1 MKRLVLIAMLFLAG
15 CGGPRDVGNENKLAL
30 PSLARQG
37 KPAQQLGVVMLVYP
51 AAPTDLDTYR
61 IAVLRDDGRQDY
73 IAGARWTDFLPE
85 IMRASLQDTLKNS
98 GAFSF
103 VEQDDG
109 RIDAPYALHTQI
121 NKFTVSYATPGKPP
135 LIDVSLTFSLQ
146 HVDGTALA
154 RFTSERKIEATTN
167 TMNAIASAFD
177 EAFLGVERE
186 LVRKVTHI

>member
-15 CGGPRDVGNENKLAL
+15 CGGPRDVGRENMLTL

-37 KPAQQLGVVMLVYP
+37 KPAQQLGVIMIVYP
-51 AAPTDLDTYR
+51 AAPSDLDTYR
-61 IAVLRDDGRQDY
+61 IAVLREDGRQDY

-85 IMRASLQDTLKNS
+85 IMRTSLQDTLKNS

-121 NKFTVSYATPGKPP
+121 NKFTVSYAAPGKPP

-146 HVDGTALA
+146 HSDGTALA
-154 RFTSERKIEATTN
+154 RFTAERKVEATQN
-167 TMNAIASAFD
+167 TMSAIAAAYND
-177 EAFLGVERE
+177 AFLGVERE
-186 LVRKVTHI
+186 LAHKVTHI